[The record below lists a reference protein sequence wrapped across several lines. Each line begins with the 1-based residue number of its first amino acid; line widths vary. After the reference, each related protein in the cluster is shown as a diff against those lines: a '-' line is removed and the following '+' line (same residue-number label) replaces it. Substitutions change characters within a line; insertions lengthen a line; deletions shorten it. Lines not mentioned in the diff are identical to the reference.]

1 MSDRVSWS
9 LTFYQLLPATIFQ
22 AEVLDNRIRPGS
34 HPDDKGHNA
43 IKAPFQNSF
52 RHSVRGEQSQ
62 KHALQTAQGQSAP
75 SIVVSIND
83 ETKNFEESQ
92 QQYKLVTYYN
102 VLPET
107 SFYFVILLVYP
118 RRRNKA

>member
-1 MSDRVSWS
+1 MDK
-9 LTFYQLLPATIFQ
+9 
-22 AEVLDNRIRPGS
+22 RIRPGS

-43 IKAPFQNSF
+43 IKAPVQKSFQQ
-52 RHSVRGEQSQ
+52 SVRGEQS
-62 KHALQTAQGQSAP
+62 KEHALQTAQGHSAT

-102 VLPET
+102 VLP
-107 SFYFVILLVYP
+107 
-118 RRRNKA
+118 